1 MDEDRDERASNR
13 LAAQTLM
20 PMMMEAFHTGLREAG
35 GLSRWL
41 LATLAVVNGA
51 AAISVLPLVM
61 DTGAKLGA
69 TVAFICGILA
79 ALATGAWSLYA
90 FKRVGASAGTMLGYW
105 ITVADDGERLE
116 ALEAT
121 MRAAMDEALGSRATY
136 FLVFASVAAFLAG
149 CALAGWGMLSQGQL
163 QGALS

>member
-41 LATLAVVNGA
+41 LATLAVINGA
-51 AAISVLPLVM
+51 GAVSVLPLPM
-61 DTGAKLGA
+61 DAGAKLGA
-69 TVAFICGILA
+69 AAAFVSGILA
-79 ALATGAWSLYA
+79 ALGTGLWSLYA

-121 MRAAMDEALGSRATY
+121 MKAAMNKAVGSRATY
-136 FLVFASVAAFLAG
+136 FWVLAGVAAFLVG
-149 CALAGWGMLSQGQL
+149 CVLAGWGMLSQGEL
-163 QGALS
+163 Q